1 MLGHACGARRDTD
14 PPGHYMRQVIMYNFN
29 MERFGLAAMATAFA
43 DVCWKEAY
51 DWATER
57 EAFGMPLIGHQVRLH
72 AGRLLRLVS
81 EVLHREHQE
90 RSRHSGL
97 SRQIFHRLFPP
108 ICPALSC
115 CVCPRTHIFLP

>member
-1 MLGHACGARRDTD
+1 
-14 PPGHYMRQVIMYNFN
+14 MYNFN

-72 AGRLLRLVS
+72 AGRQLRLVS
-81 EVLHREHQE
+81 EVLHRAHQE
-90 RSRHSGL
+90 CSPHSGL
-97 SRQIFHRLFPP
+97 SGRYFTAYLRPFVLRYLVVFVHARTSSYHRL
-108 ICPALSC
+108 CDTSWL
-115 CVCPRTHIFLP
+115 T